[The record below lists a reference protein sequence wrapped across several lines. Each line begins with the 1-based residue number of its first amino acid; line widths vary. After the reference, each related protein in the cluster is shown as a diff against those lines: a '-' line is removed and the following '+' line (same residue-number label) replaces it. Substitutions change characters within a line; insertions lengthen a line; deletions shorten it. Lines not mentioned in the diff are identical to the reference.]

1 MHDEILARIARVG
14 AMHAGNRPTLPPD
27 LPTPGS
33 GSPPTSPGKP
43 IKHSSFLGA
52 LLGAVAGA
60 LVAAAV
66 AAVAVALV
74 GVTGG
79 LAIAVVGGLA
89 VLGAGSLIS
98 AVSGRVSAMVDSA
111 SPPAGNVDSGS
122 PNVSV
127 EGSPV
132 SRAEVDV
139 VICTKHNGPQL
150 IAQGSE
156 TVFVNGHPAARIGDK
171 TVCGATIKDGAS
183 TVFFGSGQATVLE
196 IQDEFSGWQK
206 ALLIAVEFL
215 VPPTRGLF
223 RGLGKLFF
231 RGPKA
236 VMKGLGAGALW
247 AGKRLRQKTRCA
259 TRAFKANKGRARVT
273 QAAKAFKKD
282 PVYIASGGVIESR
295 IDLELGQTIPLVFE
309 RTYRTAS
316 SHAGLVGHGWQDSW
330 SEVATVSQNEGDT
343 HVTITLAQGYD
354 IDFTFGLGA
363 TVVYCAEY
371 PEFKLV
377 KRHNGFHLWHRDSQT
392 WRAFTVKQGDQLL
405 LSAITDNHQNRIDFL
420 RDPKGYLRKIQHS
433 DGIELLLVWQGEFLR
448 QVQRIDGGQK
458 TVLAEYRQ
466 DEQGRLVEADAAH
479 AYHLFYE
486 YDNHNRLT
494 RWHDNDKTWAR
505 YEYDHQGRC
514 VYTTCA
520 DGYLTAKFE
529 YLSDRVVMTDGLGQR
544 SEYGF
549 NDLYLMAWEKSPL
562 GHVTRYE
569 YDDVG
574 NLLREISPAGRV
586 VEFAYLDDTGLVS
599 TFTDGSGHQWQYA
612 YDDHERLIGI
622 TDPLGRNWAWQYDSK
637 GNPQSLTGPDNSEVR
652 FAWNRYGL
660 LTEVSDQNGQVQ
672 ASLFYDHRQR
682 LLSATD
688 AESRTQQLR
697 YDQQDRLATWTR
709 PDGSTYRLGY
719 RRASWKLPEQLL
731 RPDDKQELRQYDKH
745 NNLLNYT
752 DGNGAMWRQTYGA
765 FDLLTS
771 RTDAA
776 GRTWQYEYDKDSQQL
791 VYVIAPDGN
800 RWQWWLD
807 ADARVIRERDMAG
820 TETHYGYDED
830 GHCITVRNGEGET
843 RHFLY
848 NGRGLLIKEAT
859 QDDTLH
865 YRYDAAGRLTEVT
878 SATSHIQLSYDER
891 DRVVEEY
898 NSGSVIRRQ
907 YQGAS
912 HTVTR
917 SLYWEGEEESAALTS
932 TFCYSATGELRQVQ
946 LPDGAEL
953 TLAHDA
959 AGRES
964 IRQSNGGFTQQREYD
979 TMGWLTREMSGQTV
993 DGHLQPVQTRE
1004 YLYDGAGNL
1013 TGTRRNREAAGYQL
1027 DASGRVLSVLSGG
1040 AGRTVNTEEQYCY
1053 TRSGLPQDTTR
1064 LTEWQAGRLTQQDNT
1079 HYQYDKA
1086 GRLIRKQVVQP
1097 GYRPQ
1102 VWHYRW
1108 DSRNQLRVVDTP
1120 SGERWFYRYDPFGR
1134 RIGKHCEQTQ
1144 DELRYLWDGD
1154 QIAEVR
1160 HHRNDQLISRRHW
1173 VHNGWELLVQQ
1184 RQNTDCSWETDF
1196 VTSGHNGEPQAI
1208 FNQQGELRWQA
1219 SRTSL
1224 WGQRYT
1230 DNTES
1235 LDPGLAFAGQYRDA
1249 ESSLCYNR
1257 FRYYDPSGGCYISP
1271 DPISILGGE
1280 NNYGYT
1286 HNPIGW
1292 IDPFGLSSCVLG
1304 RNMGARTGD
1313 GMANH
1318 HLIPEELMKDPKLK
1332 ENIFNRLKKIGWD
1345 GDGAS
1350 NGTFLPGSQD
1360 LSSKLGLPGHW
1371 SSHSQ
1376 YTAEIRAKLSALSK
1390 QAGRLSDTSL
1400 ALKVKEIQDWARAG
1414 LDKNIFKVDPVT
1426 GRLL

>member
-1 MHDEILARIARVG
+1 
-14 AMHAGNRPTLPPD
+14 
-27 LPTPGS
+27 
-33 GSPPTSPGKP
+33 
-43 IKHSSFLGA
+43 
-52 LLGAVAGA
+52 
-60 LVAAAV
+60 
-66 AAVAVALV
+66 
-74 GVTGG
+74 
-79 LAIAVVGGLA
+79 
-89 VLGAGSLIS
+89 
-98 AVSGRVSAMVDSA
+98 
-111 SPPAGNVDSGS
+111 
-122 PNVSV
+122 
-127 EGSPV
+127 
-132 SRAEVDV
+132 
-139 VICTKHNGPQL
+139 CTKHSGPQL

-247 AGKRLRQKTRCA
+247 AGKRLAQKTRCA
-259 TRAFKANKGRARVT
+259 TTAFIRSKGLARFSHAKAAFKA
-273 QAAKAFKKD
+273 D
-282 PVYIASGGVIESR
+282 PVYIASGEVIENR
-295 IDLELGQTIPLVFE
+295 IDLALGQTIPLVFE

-316 SHAGLVGHGWQDSW
+316 SHVGLLGRGWQDSW
-330 SEVATVSQNEGDT
+330 SEAATLSDDNGDT
-343 HVTITLAQGYD
+343 HVTLTLAQGYD

-371 PEFKLV
+371 PEFKLLR
-377 KRHNGFHLWHRDSQT
+377 RHNGFHLWHRDSQT

-448 QVQRIDGGQK
+448 QIQRIDGGQK

-486 YDNHNRLT
+486 YDHHNRLT

-505 YEYDHQGRC
+505 YEYDLQGRC

-529 YLSDRVVMTDGLGQR
+529 YLADRVVMTDGLGQR

-549 NDLYLMAWEKSPL
+549 NDLYLMAWETSPL
-562 GHVTRYE
+562 EHVTRYE

-586 VEFAYLDDTGLVS
+586 VEFAYLEDTGLVS

-622 TDPLGRNWAWQYDSK
+622 TDPLGRNWTWQYDSK

-697 YDQQDRLATWTR
+697 YDQQDRLTTWTR

-731 RPDDKQELRQYDKH
+731 RPDDKQEQRQYDKH

-752 DGNGAMWRQTYGA
+752 DGNGAVWRQTYGV
-765 FDLLTS
+765 FDLLKS

-776 GRTWQYEYDKDSQQL
+776 GRTWQYEYDKESQQL
-791 VYVIAPDGN
+791 VCVTAPDGN
-800 RWQWWLD
+800 QWQWWLD

-820 TETHYGYDED
+820 TETYYGYDED
-830 GHCITVRNGEGET
+830 GNCITVRNGEGET
-843 RHFLY
+843 RHFLHD
-848 NGRGLLIKEAT
+848 GRGLLIRETAP
-859 QDDTLH
+859 DDILH
-865 YRYDAAGRLTEVT
+865 YRYDAAGRLIEVT
-878 SATSHIQLSYDER
+878 SATSHIQLAYDER
-891 DRVVEEY
+891 DRVLEEH
-898 NSGSVIRRQ
+898 NSGSVIRRC
-907 YQGAS
+907 YQDAS
-912 HTVTR
+912 HTVAR
-917 SLYWEGEEESAALTS
+917 SLYWEGEEDSTALTS
-932 TFCYSATGELRQVQ
+932 SFCYSATGELRQVQ

-964 IRQSNGGFTQQREYD
+964 TRQSNGGFTQQREYD
-979 TMGWLTREMSGQTV
+979 AMGWLTREMSGQTV
-993 DGHLQPVQTRE
+993 DGRLQPVQTRE

-1040 AGRTVNTEEQYCY
+1040 AGRTVNTEEQYRY
-1053 TRSGLPQDTTR
+1053 TRNGLPQDTTR

-1086 GRLIRKQVVQP
+1086 GRLIRKQMVQP

-1120 SGERWFYRYDPFGR
+1120 TGERWSYRYDPFGR
-1134 RIGKHCEQTQ
+1134 RIGKRCEQTQ
-1144 DELRYLWDGD
+1144 DEFRYLWDGD

-1160 HHRNDQLISRRHW
+1160 HHRENQLISRRHW

-1184 RQNTDCSWETDF
+1184 RQTVGGNWETDF
-1196 VTSGHNGEPQAI
+1196 VTSGHNGEPQAV
-1208 FNQQGELRWQA
+1208 FNPQGELRWQA
-1219 SRTSL
+1219 PRTNL

-1235 LDPGLAFAGQYRDA
+1235 LDPGLAFAGQCRDA

-1271 DPISILGGE
+1271 DPISILGGD
-1280 NNYGYT
+1280 NNYGYV
-1286 HNPIGW
+1286 HNPVDW
-1292 IDPFGLSSCVLG
+1292 IDPFGLAGCSTTLGKNMMQGMGLPRSSKWSGYQAHHVIPKEL
-1304 RNMGARTGD
+1304 
-1313 GMANH
+1313 ANH
-1318 HLIPEELMKDPKLK
+1318 PA
-1332 ENIFNRLKKIGWD
+1332 LKKINYYIDNANNGIFLRKVDD
-1345 GDGAS
+1345 GVSAMARHQGNHHGYTDAIRGA
-1350 NGTFLPGSQD
+1350 LDRID
-1360 LSSKLGLPGHW
+1360 LNQSVSS
-1371 SSHSQ
+1371 
-1376 YTAEIRAKLSALSK
+1376 ISK
-1390 QAGRLSDTSL
+1390 QVTQIQNAAKKGMMDGMPIRSKDMWNADIFGKDIGQVGRQRVFELW
-1400 ALKVKEIQDWARAG
+1400 Q
-1414 LDKNIFKVDPVT
+1414 NIL
-1426 GRLL
+1426 R

>member
-1 MHDEILARIARVG
+1 MRDDILARIARVG

-127 EGSPV
+127 EGNPV

-139 VICTKHNGPQL
+139 VLCTKHNGPQL

-282 PVYIASGGVIESR
+282 PVYIASGEVIENR
-295 IDLELGQTIPLVFE
+295 TDIELGQTIPLVFE

-316 SHAGLVGHGWQDSW
+316 SHAGLVGRGWQDSW
-330 SEVATVSQNEGDT
+330 SEVATVSQDEGDT
-343 HVTITLAQGYD
+343 HVAITLAQGYD
-354 IDFTFGLGA
+354 IDFTFGLGT

-371 PEFKLV
+371 PEFKLLR
-377 KRHNGFHLWHRDSQT
+377 RHNGFHLWHRDSQT

-466 DEQGRLVEADAAH
+466 DEQGRLVEADASH

-486 YDNHNRLT
+486 YDNHHRLT

-505 YEYDHQGRC
+505 YEYDPQGRC
-514 VYTTCA
+514 IYTTCA

-529 YLSDRVVMTDGLGQR
+529 YLADRVVMTDGLGQR

-549 NDLYLMAWEKSPL
+549 NDLHLMAWETSPL
-562 GHVTRYE
+562 GHITRYE
-569 YDDVG
+569 YDDAG

-622 TDPLGRNWAWQYDSK
+622 TDPLGRHWSWQYDSK

-660 LTEVSDQNGQVQ
+660 LTEVSDHNGQVQ

-697 YDQQDRLATWTR
+697 YDQQDRLTTWTR

-731 RPDDKQELRQYDKH
+731 RPDDKQEQRQYDKH

-752 DGNGAMWRQTYGA
+752 DGNGAVWRQTYGA

-776 GRTWQYEYDKDSQQL
+776 GRTWQYEYDKESQQL
-791 VYVIAPDGN
+791 VCVTAPDGN

-820 TETHYGYDED
+820 TETRYSYDED
-830 GHCITVRNGEGET
+830 GHCISIRNGEGET

-848 NGRGLLIKEAT
+848 DGRGLLIKENAP
-859 QDDTLH
+859 DDILH
-865 YRYDAAGRLTEVT
+865 YRYDAAGRLIEVT
-878 SATSHIQLSYDER
+878 SATSHIQLEYDAR
-891 DRVVEEY
+891 DRVVREW
-898 NSGSVIRRQ
+898 NSGTAIRRH
-907 YQGAS
+907 YQDAS
-912 HTVTR
+912 HTLTR
-917 SLYWEGEEESAALTS
+917 SLHWDGEEDSAALTS
-932 TFCYSATGELRQVQ
+932 TFRYSATGELRQVQ

-953 TLAHDA
+953 TLVHDG

-964 IRQSNGGFTQQREYD
+964 SRQSHAGFMQHREYD
-979 TMGWLTREMSGQTV
+979 AMGWLTREMSGQTV
-993 DGHLQPVQTRE
+993 DGRLQPVQTRE

-1040 AGRTVNTEEQYCY
+1040 AGRTVNTEEQYRY
-1053 TRSGLPQDTTR
+1053 TRNGLPQDTTR

-1120 SGERWFYRYDPFGR
+1120 TGERWSYRYDPFGR
-1134 RIGKHCEQTQ
+1134 RIGKRCEQTQ

-1160 HHRNDQLISRRHW
+1160 HHRENQLISRRHW

-1184 RQNTDCSWETDF
+1184 RQNTDGSWETDF

-1219 SRTSL
+1219 PRTNL

-1230 DNTES
+1230 DNTEN
-1235 LDPGLAFAGQYRDA
+1235 LDPELAFAGQYRDA
-1249 ESSLCYNR
+1249 ESGLCYNR
-1257 FRYYDPSGGCYISP
+1257 FRYYEPSGGGYISP
-1271 DPISILGGE
+1271 DPIGIAGGE
-1280 NNYGYT
+1280 NNYGYVQ
-1286 HNPIGW
+1286 NPTCW
-1292 IDPFGLSSCVLG
+1292 VDPFGLASCRLTYMGRTPGKKTKTGRAVIERMRGEGRIRGSGDRMQFKSSTDSKWYRIQDADMAHLTDAVKYWNQKG
-1304 RNMGARTGD
+1304 GYYGAKSKEVRAF
-1313 GMANH
+1313 MR
-1318 HLIPEELMKDPKLK
+1318 DPKNYEL
-1332 ENIFNRLKKIGWD
+1332 EYFGHNRSQ
-1345 GDGAS
+1345 GAS
-1350 NGTFLPGSQD
+1350 LPDRYRNPSDFIG
-1360 LSSKLGLPGHW
+1360 PAEI
-1371 SSHSQ
+1371 SQ
-1376 YTAEIRAKLSALSK
+1376 YFL
-1390 QAGRLSDTSL
+1390 
-1400 ALKVKEIQDWARAG
+1400 
-1414 LDKNIFKVDPVT
+1414 
-1426 GRLL
+1426 